1 MNNYL
6 ILLIGMFSGGV
17 LGFILSEWLYMIV
30 NGDKPE
36 KQPLNDEK
44 EQVLKV
50 VKSGN
55 EITHTEKDIKN
66 LRDKLKNG
74 KLQRNKK

>member
-1 MNNYL
+1 
-6 ILLIGMFSGGV
+6 
-17 LGFILSEWLYMIV
+17 MIV

-44 EQVLKV
+44 ERVLNV

-66 LRDKLKNG
+66 LCDKLKNG